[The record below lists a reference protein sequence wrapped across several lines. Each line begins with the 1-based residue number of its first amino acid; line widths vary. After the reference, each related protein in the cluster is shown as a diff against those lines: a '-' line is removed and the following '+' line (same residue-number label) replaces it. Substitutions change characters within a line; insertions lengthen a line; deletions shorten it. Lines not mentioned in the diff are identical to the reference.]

1 MGIQTMNSHV
11 SGGGQQSHVQHHPL
25 QRCNSWL
32 GLTLDKVERH
42 LLGNLAKPL
51 GSMNLDE
58 LLKKVWTTDTSRS
71 SGMESIETS
80 PAASLQRQASWSL
93 ARAFTGKTVNEV
105 WRDIQRG
112 YKMSNVEG
120 FGSQER
126 TPTLGEM
133 TLEDF
138 LVKAGMY
145 VSNASSVS
153 IEPMMSLDSALK
165 SHKFSSQMRS
175 LSPSPSIDDLSD
187 TPLPGRKRM
196 SGDLEKT
203 IERRLRRKIKN
214 RESAARSR
222 ARKQARLENSHSCA
236 YHNELVTKVSRLE
249 EENSKLKKEKASNT
263 YFLHMLEGS
272 VTFDEQSPFDLEG

>member
-11 SGGGQQSHVQHHPL
+11 SGGGQQSHVVQHSL

-32 GLTLDKVERH
+32 NLTLEEVERH
-42 LLGNLAKPL
+42 LLGSLPKPL

-58 LLKKVWTTDTSRS
+58 LLKKVWTTETSHP
-71 SGMESIETS
+71 SGMGSIETS
-80 PAASLQRQASWSL
+80 SAASLQRQASWSL
-93 ARAFTGKTVNEV
+93 ARAFSGKTVDEV
-105 WRDIQRG
+105 WRDIQLG
-112 YKMSNVEG
+112 YKMSNVN
-120 FGSQER
+120 SQER
-126 TPTLGEM
+126 ALTLGEI

-145 VSNASSVS
+145 VSGASNVS
-153 IEPMMSLDSALK
+153 IEPVMSLDSALK
-165 SHKFSSQMRS
+165 SHKFSSQMV
-175 LSPSPSIDDLSD
+175 LSPSPSIDELSD

-222 ARKQARLENSHSCA
+222 ARKQARLESLCNCIILACA
-236 YHNELVTKVSRLE
+236 FLGIFSILVFVYVLT
-249 EENSKLKKEKASNT
+249 
-263 YFLHMLEGS
+263 
-272 VTFDEQSPFDLEG
+272 

>member
-11 SGGGQQSHVQHHPL
+11 SGGGQQSHVVQHSL

-32 GLTLDKVERH
+32 SLTLDEVERH
-42 LLGNLAKPL
+42 LLGNLPKPL

-58 LLKKVWTTDTSRS
+58 LLKKVWTTDTSHP
-71 SGMESIETS
+71 SGMGSIETS
-80 PAASLQRQASWSL
+80 SAASLQRQASWSL
-93 ARAFTGKTVNEV
+93 AMAFSGKTVNEV
-105 WRDIQRG
+105 WRDIQLG
-112 YKMSNVEG
+112 YKMRNVN
-120 FGSQER
+120 SQER
-126 TPTLGEM
+126 APTLGEM

-145 VSNASSVS
+145 VSSASDVS
-153 IEPMMSLDSALK
+153 IEPVMSLDSALK
-165 SHKFSSQMRS
+165 SHKFSSQMVLS
-175 LSPSPSIDDLSD
+175 PSPSPSIDELSD

-222 ARKQARLENSHSCA
+222 ARKQARLEICVAVLS
-236 YHNELVTKVSRLE
+236 
-249 EENSKLKKEKASNT
+249 
-263 YFLHMLEGS
+263 LHVHLRH
-272 VTFDEQSPFDLEG
+272 F

>member
-11 SGGGQQSHVQHHPL
+11 SSGGQQSHVQHHPL

-32 GLTLDKVERH
+32 GLTLDEVERH

-58 LLKKVWTTDTSRS
+58 LLKKVWTTDTSHS

-80 PAASLQRQASWSL
+80 PAVSLQRQASWSL

-112 YKMSNVEG
+112 YKMSNVDG
-120 FGSQER
+120 FGIQER

-145 VSNASSVS
+145 VSNASTVS

-203 IERRLRRKIKN
+203 VERRLRRKIKN

-222 ARKQARLENSHSCA
+222 ARKQA
-236 YHNELVTKVSRLE
+236 YHNQLVTKVSRLE
-249 EENSKLKKEKASNT
+249 EENSKLKKEKE
-263 YFLHMLEGS
+263 F
-272 VTFDEQSPFDLEG
+272 EQITTCEPCTLRFQLRRTSSF

>member
-11 SGGGQQSHVQHHPL
+11 ASGGQQSHKQHSL

-32 GLTLDKVERH
+32 GLTLDEVERH

-58 LLKKVWTTDTSRS
+58 LLKKVWTTDTSHA
-71 SGMESIETS
+71 SGMESTETS

-93 ARAFTGKTVNEV
+93 ARAFSGKTVNEV

-112 YKMSNVEG
+112 CKMRNVEDLN
-120 FGSQER
+120 SQER
-126 TPTLGEM
+126 APTLGET

-145 VSNASSVS
+145 VSYASNVP
-153 IEPMMSLDSALK
+153 IEPVMSLDSALK
-165 SHKFSSQMRS
+165 SHKFSSQMG
-175 LSPSPSIDDLSD
+175 LSPSPSMEDLSD
-187 TPLPGRKRM
+187 TPMPGRKRI

-222 ARKQARLENSHSCA
+222 ARKQAR
-236 YHNELVTKVSRLE
+236 
-249 EENSKLKKEKASNT
+249 
-263 YFLHMLEGS
+263 F
-272 VTFDEQSPFDLEG
+272 

>member
-1 MGIQTMNSHV
+1 MNSHV
-11 SGGGQQSHVQHHPL
+11 TGGGQQSHIQHSQ

-32 GLTLDKVERH
+32 GLTLDEVERH
-42 LLGNLAKPL
+42 LIGNLAKPL

-58 LLKKVWTTDTSRS
+58 LLKKVWTTETNHS
-71 SGMESIETS
+71 SGMETIETS

-120 FGSQER
+120 WNSQER
-126 TPTLGEM
+126 APTLGET

-145 VSNASSVS
+145 VSSNASNVS
-153 IEPMMSLDSALK
+153 IEPVMSLDSALK
-165 SHKFSSQMRS
+165 SHKFSSQMG
-175 LSPSPSIDDLSD
+175 LSPDELSD
-187 TPLPGRKRM
+187 TPMPGRKR
-196 SGDLEKT
+196 SAGDFEKT
-203 IERRLRRKIKN
+203 VERRLRRKIKN

-222 ARKQARLENSHSCA
+222 ARKQA

-249 EENSKLKKEKASNT
+249 EENSKLKKEKASNM
-263 YFLHMLEGS
+263 YL
-272 VTFDEQSPFDLEG
+272 

>member
-11 SGGGQQSHVQHHPL
+11 SGGGQQSHVQHPL

-32 GLTLDKVERH
+32 GLTLGEVERH

-58 LLKKVWTTDTSRS
+58 LLKKVWTTDTSHS

-112 YKMSNVEG
+112 YKTRNAEG
-120 FGSQER
+120 LSSQER
-126 TPTLGEM
+126 ALTLGE
-133 TLEDF
+133 TSLEDF

-145 VSNASSVS
+145 VSNASTVSV
-153 IEPMMSLDSALK
+153 EPMMSLDSALK
-165 SHKFSSQMRS
+165 SHKFSSQTGS
-175 LSPSPSIDDLSD
+175 LSPSPSMDELSD

-196 SGDLEKT
+196 PGDLDKA

-222 ARKQARLENSHSCA
+222 ERKQA
-236 YHNELVTKVSRLE
+236 YHNELVTKVSQLE
-249 EENSKLKKEKASNT
+249 EENSKLKKEKEFEQITCYEPNT
-263 YFLHMLEGS
+263 VRYQLRRTS
-272 VTFDEQSPFDLEG
+272 SS

>member
-32 GLTLDKVERH
+32 GLTLDEVERH

-58 LLKKVWTTDTSRS
+58 LLKKVWTTDTGRS

-126 TPTLGEM
+126 TPPTLGEM

-145 VSNASSVS
+145 VSNASTVS

-196 SGDLEKT
+196 PGDLEKT

-222 ARKQARLENSHSCA
+222 ARKQA

-249 EENSKLKKEKASNT
+249 EENSKLKKEKLILPSDCLGVKANGVRSTAILSTVISRIRTDN
-263 YFLHMLEGS
+263 HM
-272 VTFDEQSPFDLEG
+272 

>member
-11 SGGGQQSHVQHHPL
+11 SGGGQQSHVQHPL

-32 GLTLDKVERH
+32 GLTLDQVERH

-58 LLKKVWTTDTSRS
+58 LLKKVWTTDSSHS
-71 SGMESIETS
+71 SGMESVETS

-105 WRDIQRG
+105 WRDIQLG

-120 FGSQER
+120 LRSQ
-126 TPTLGEM
+126 TLGET

-145 VSNASSVS
+145 VSNAPSVS
-153 IEPMMSLDSALK
+153 IEPVMSLDSALK
-165 SHKFSSQMRS
+165 SHKFSSQMGL
-175 LSPSPSIDDLSD
+175 LSPSPSIDELSD

-222 ARKQARLENSHSCA
+222 ARKQA

-263 YFLHMLEGS
+263 YLWKAPRGVL
-272 VTFDEQSPFDLEG
+272 PFILFSASSFS

>member
-11 SGGGQQSHVQHHPL
+11 SGGGQQSHVQHPL

-32 GLTLDKVERH
+32 GLTLDEVERH
-42 LLGNLAKPL
+42 LIGNLAKPL

-58 LLKKVWTTDTSRS
+58 LLKKVWTTDTSHS
-71 SGMESIETS
+71 SGMESVETS

-112 YKMSNVEG
+112 YKLSNVSSKE
-120 FGSQER
+120 SA
-126 TPTLGEM
+126 PTLGET

-145 VSNASSVS
+145 VSNTSNVS
-153 IEPMMSLDSALK
+153 IEPVMSLDSALK
-165 SHKFSSQMRS
+165 SHKFSSQMGL
-175 LSPSPSIDDLSD
+175 LSPSPSIDELSD

-222 ARKQARLENSHSCA
+222 ARKQARLVNIPCCIIITCCWCILNTLA
-236 YHNELVTKVSRLE
+236 LGYLLV
-249 EENSKLKKEKASNT
+249 
-263 YFLHMLEGS
+263 
-272 VTFDEQSPFDLEG
+272 

>member
-1 MGIQTMNSHV
+1 MNSHV
-11 SGGGQQSHVQHHPL
+11 TGGGQQSHVQHPL

-32 GLTLDKVERH
+32 GLTLDEVENH
-42 LLGNLAKPL
+42 LGNLAKPL

-58 LLKKVWTTDTSRS
+58 LLKKVWTTEASHS
-71 SGMESIETS
+71 SGMENIDTS
-80 PAASLQRQASWSL
+80 PVASLQRQASWSL
-93 ARAFTGKTVNEV
+93 ARAFSGKTVNEV

-120 FGSQER
+120 MSSQER
-126 TPTLGEM
+126 APTLGET

-145 VSNASSVS
+145 VTNAS
-153 IEPMMSLDSALK
+153 IEPVMSLDSALK
-165 SHKFSSQMRS
+165 SHKFSSQMG
-175 LSPSPSIDDLSD
+175 LSPSPSIDELSD
-187 TPLPGRKRM
+187 TPMPGRKRV

-222 ARKQARLENSHSCA
+222 ARKQAGFEFASLYYLCML
-236 YHNELVTKVSRLE
+236 LVQ
-249 EENSKLKKEKASNT
+249 
-263 YFLHMLEGS
+263 F
-272 VTFDEQSPFDLEG
+272 